1 MYSSYYTYC
10 VYDVSIRKAAHKYII
25 TNELY
30 NLPTDILLYYGSII
44 GLSTPKMTGLSI
56 LKCFERNSVI

>member
-1 MYSSYYTYC
+1 MLKMYSPYHTYC

-30 NLPTDILLYYGSII
+30 NLPTDILYYIMAQ
-44 GLSTPKMTGLSI
+44 LLVYPPRK
-56 LKCFERNSVI
+56 